1 MNRAFTILRTAR
13 EARHLTLTDI
23 ADATLINIEHLRA
36 IDEGR
41 EGSLPEAYMRAFMR
55 EYASLVGVDPQ
66 ELMQIFDDERAE
78 KPATKDG
85 ASERDD
91 DTFLEAPPA
100 FRPSDFTRRFL
111 DSGQYTRTVVT
122 LVGLAFA
129 AIVSWNLFGAGTLP
143 MKQIPFREV
152 VKENEELAGIP
163 PATHPSSRTKADSLA
178 TASASGDS
186 LTLVGR
192 TTDSVWVRMMID
204 DEAPK
209 EYLFGPR
216 AKVTWHG
223 RSQILFFT
231 IGNAG
236 ALELFLNGK
245 SLGAAGKPGHVI
257 QKLVISRKG
266 IIIPGTE
273 PPARRDSD
281 ASDEIG
287 AMPVAPLE
295 APRQ

>member
-1 MNRAFTILRTAR
+1 MNKAFTILRTAR
-13 EARHLTLTDI
+13 EERHLTLADI

-55 EYASLVGVDPQ
+55 EYAILVGVDPQ
-66 ELMQIFDDERAE
+66 ELMQTFDDERAE
-78 KPATKDG
+78 KPATTNDE
-85 ASERDD
+85 SEREDD
-91 DTFLEAPPA
+91 SLLSTPPA
-100 FRPSDFTRRFL
+100 FRAADFTRRFL

-122 LVGLAFA
+122 LVGLGIA
-129 AIVSWNLFGAGTLP
+129 AVVSWNLFGAGTLP

-152 VKENEELAGIP
+152 VKENEELAGI
-163 PATHPSSRTKADSLA
+163 ASAVRPSSRTEADSLA
-178 TASASGDS
+178 TASASEDS
-186 LTLVGR
+186 LTLVAR

-204 DEAPK
+204 DEAPR

-245 SLGAAGKPGHVI
+245 SLGTAGKPGHVI
-257 QKLVISRKG
+257 QKLVVSRKG

-273 PPARRDSD
+273 PPARRDTDS
-281 ASDEIG
+281 SDEIG
-287 AMPVAPLE
+287 AMPVAPIE